1 MKKII
6 LAMAAFALSFGIA
19 CAQNGVAASSNT
31 QDLKLATDTFN
42 SGAEALTLGNKTEAL
57 EYFQKALSIA
67 ESLGVEGAD
76 VAENCK
82 NAIPS
87 TILSIG
93 KELYNNKKFDEA
105 EAKMKEAAEAATKYG
120 NTEVL
125 DEVNELLPQVA
136 QTKLMEKANAA
147 FKAKNVPAAIAGY
160 QEVMAAD
167 TANGVAALRLGQLL
181 SGTGKFDE
189 AVKYLEVASRNGQ
202 ESNATSLLSTTYLK
216 NASSKL
222 KTAKYA
228 EAVEL
233 AEKANSY
240 KENVQAYLVAGQASQ
255 KSGKNSAAIEYFEK
269 YLEGAPTAKNANA
282 IAFTVGALYQQA
294 GNKSKAV
301 EFYKKVENDPQFG
314 AQAKTLVAS
323 LSK

>member
-6 LAMAAFALSFGIA
+6 LAMAAFALSLGVA
-19 CAQNGVAASSNT
+19 CAQ
-31 QDLKLATDTFN
+31 DLKSATDTFN
-42 SGAEALTLGNKTEAL
+42 SGAEALTMGNKADAL
-57 EYFQKALSIA
+57 EYFKKALSIA
-67 ESLGVEGAD
+67 ESLGDEGAE
-76 VAENCK
+76 VANNCK

-120 NTEVL
+120 NEEVL
-125 DEVNELLPQVA
+125 NEVNELLPQVA
-136 QTKLMEKANAA
+136 QTKLMDKANAA
-147 FKAKNVPAAIAGY
+147 FKAKNVTGAIEAY
-160 QEVMAAD
+160 QEVMVAD

-181 SGTGKFDE
+181 SGTGKFDD
-189 AVKYLEVASRNGQ
+189 AVKYLEVAARNGQ

-216 NASSKL
+216 NASAKL
-222 KTAKYA
+222 KAGKYA
-228 EAVEL
+228 DAVEL
-233 AEKANSY
+233 AEKANTY

-269 YLEGAPTAKNANA
+269 YLEGAPTAKNASA
-282 IAFTVGALYQQA
+282 IAFTVGALYQQS

>member
-1 MKKII
+1 MKRII
-6 LAMAAFALSFGIA
+6 LAMAAFALAVGVA
-19 CAQNGVAASSNT
+19 CAQ
-31 QDLKLATDTFN
+31 DLKSATDTFN
-42 SGAEALTLGNKTEAL
+42 SGAEALAMGNKSDAL
-57 EYFQKALSIA
+57 EHFKKALQIA
-67 ESLGVEGAD
+67 ESLGAEGAE
-76 VAENCK
+76 VADNCK

-93 KELYNNKKFDEA
+93 KELYNNKQFDEA
-105 EAKMKEAAEAATKYG
+105 EAKMKEAAEAAKQYG
-120 NTEVL
+120 NEEVVK
-125 DEVNELLPQVA
+125 EVEELLPQVA
-136 QTKLMEKANAA
+136 QTKLMDKANAA

-181 SGTGKFDE
+181 SGTGKFDD

-222 KTAKYA
+222 KTGKYA

-255 KSGKNSAAIEYFEK
+255 KSGKNAAAIEYFEK

-282 IAFTVGALYQQA
+282 IAFTVGALYQQS
-294 GNKSKAV
+294 GNKAKAV

-314 AQAKTLVAS
+314 AQAKTLVSS